1 MILLRDIVGLQL
13 KEREIMIK
21 NYNMPAMPMV
31 ALDSKDNPI
40 EVTTFGMTKLEA
52 IASQQ
57 MAGMKTSD
65 YFTLKDMASD
75 AINKAMALLDAIS
88 EVDK

>member
-1 MILLRDIVGLQL
+1 MIR
-13 KEREIMIK
+13 
-21 NYNMPAMPMV
+21 NYNMPAMPLV
-31 ALDSKDNPI
+31 ALDSNDNPV
-40 EVTTFGMTKLEA
+40 EVATFGMSKLEA

-57 MAGMKTSD
+57 MAGMDSSD
-65 YFTLKDMASD
+65 YVTLKDMASD